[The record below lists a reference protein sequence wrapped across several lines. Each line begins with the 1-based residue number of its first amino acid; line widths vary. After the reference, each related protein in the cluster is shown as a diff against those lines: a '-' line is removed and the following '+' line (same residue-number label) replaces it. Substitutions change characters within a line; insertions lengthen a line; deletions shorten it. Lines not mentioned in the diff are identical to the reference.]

1 MAGVNA
7 AKYLKGEPPLLL
19 TRADS
24 YIGTLIDDLVTKG
37 VMDPYRMMTSRS
49 EYRLYLRQDNAD
61 ERLTPIGRAAGLVD
75 DDRWAAFTRAAAV
88 KAAELERLAHTTVRP
103 AEAEAVLLAKG
114 TEPLATGA
122 PAAALLRRP
131 QLGYADVAAIIGEN
145 PDVTP
150 MIAHSIETEVKYEG
164 YIKRQH
170 SQIAQLQR
178 QEEVPIPEDFDYAP
192 LDRLRMEARE
202 KLEKVRPAN
211 LGQAAR
217 IPGVSPADI
226 AMLSLEL
233 AARRRAR
240 QQ

>member
-1 MAGVNA
+1 M
-7 AKYLKGEPPLLL
+7 
-19 TRADS
+19 
-24 YIGTLIDDLVTKG
+24 DD
-37 VMDPYRMMTSRS
+37 
-49 EYRLYLRQDNAD
+49 E
-61 ERLTPIGRAAGLVD
+61 
-75 DDRWAAFTRAAAV
+75 RWAAFQHAAAV

-103 AEAEAVLLAKG
+103 AEAQATLLAKG

-122 PAAALLRRP
+122 PAIVLLRRP

-164 YIKRQH
+164 YIKRQQG
-170 SQIAQLQR
+170 QIAQLQR
-178 QEEVPIPEDFDYAP
+178 QSEVPIPEDMDYAP

-202 KLEKVRPAN
+202 KLARVRPRD

-233 AARRRAR
+233 AARRRKKPAED
-240 QQ
+240 